1 MTQTIKQ
8 IDLSLEQFDAIIE
21 SLDNFHEEQKS
32 VIVSVKDGADGKI
45 IDEFDLSKLEDLR
58 RLYINYCHCEDSFAS
73 VYAFLLY
80 FISNERLLQ
89 VITEYVHNDMLQI
102 LNKNNKLCN

>member
-21 SLDNFHEEQKS
+21 SLDNFYEEQKS
-32 VIVSVKDGADGKI
+32 VIVSVKDGGSGKI

-58 RLYINYCHCEDSFAS
+58 RLYINYCYCEDSFES
-73 VYAFLLY
+73 VYAFLQY

-89 VITEYVHNDMLQI
+89 VITNHVHCDVLQI
-102 LNKNNKLCN
+102 VCK